1 MRPAGCAW
9 QPRQTCL
16 LNDENDKL
24 IEEPACKR
32 EGARPACSKMADKD
46 REKGRS
52 DAKER
57 EGDRK
62 DKDHHDK
69 KDKKDK
75 GEKSKVCCS

>member
-1 MRPAGCAW
+1 
-9 QPRQTCL
+9 
-16 LNDENDKL
+16 
-24 IEEPACKR
+24 
-32 EGARPACSKMADKD
+32 MADKD